1 MTRLHRSETG
11 TQGARRIA
19 RAQIAEALQ
28 ALKRQPLSDK
38 AVHAARKSLKKARAM
53 LRLLRPAIGGA
64 TYRRENAALRDIAR
78 PFSEIRD
85 ARVLLQTLDGLARRS
100 RGSALPTGIGELQ
113 HVLRQERAAIRAKLL
128 RENGS
133 FVGPLQALREA
144 HRRAG
149 RWRVGRKGWAVLGA
163 GLARVYG
170 QGRRALILARADP
183 TAARLHEWRKQT
195 KYLWH
200 QLQVLEPLGPAVARC
215 AGLAHRLADTLG
227 ENHDLWVLR
236 ATVAV
241 RVSVG
246 AGRRQLL
253 SLIDQRA
260 EQLRAQAF
268 ALGRELYAET
278 GTRFE
283 ARLHGLWRSWRR
295 KPRRVRPA

>member
-11 TQGARRIA
+11 TQGARRVA
-19 RAQIAEALQ
+19 RAQIAAALQ
-28 ALKRQPLSDK
+28 ALKRRPLSDK
-38 AVHAARKSLKKARAM
+38 AVHEARKSLKKARAM

-85 ARVLLQTLDGLARRS
+85 ARVLLQTLDALVRRS
-100 RGSALPTGIGELQ
+100 RGSGRPTGLSELQ
-113 HVLRQERAAIRAKLL
+113 HVLREDRAAVRAKLL
-128 RENGS
+128 RGS
-133 FVGPLQALREA
+133 GSIVGQLQALREA

-163 GLARVYG
+163 GLTRVYG
-170 QGRRALILARADP
+170 QGRRALALARRDP

-200 QLQVLEPLGPAVARC
+200 QLQVLEPLDPAVARR

-227 ENHDLWVLR
+227 EDHDLWVLR
-236 ATVAV
+236 ATVAA

-253 SLIDQRA
+253 GLIDQRT
-260 EQLRAQAF
+260 ERLRAQAF
-268 ALGRELYAET
+268 ALGRELYADT
-278 GTRFE
+278 GTELE

-295 KPRRVRPA
+295 RPRRAGPP